1 MYTFCLMLLCS
12 PCGLADNFLQQDG
25 SHSAELKSTAGTN
38 SNKKLARNPETATGK
53 SETKPGKSHGS
64 GTSKSGRGVIK
75 IETATGKA
83 GTATGKA
90 GTGSG
95 KAHTGT
101 GKSATGNEKSGTE
114 TGKSEQ
120 TAQQAYAANRE
131 MYAQMFLRMRA
142 TPDNPRGA
150 KLIAALQKV
159 ALKYFRM
166 PIMLVS
172 ESEEGGVTHLVYK
185 ATDPS
190 VDLLISCNATK
201 AGGEWVFT
209 DHDFKGKNSTDV
221 ALDPFNAI
229 ASVFPQEIS
238 EITLGLTIL
247 GFGLS
252 GCFVSAILLLIA
264 SFRVSVLWGLV
275 TLCLPFGNLIF
286 VVCRWREAK
295 NPFLV
300 GFISFVVTVIG
311 ALIPLAV
318 LQSLNGVQKMLPDFV
333 PGMDNEHTMQLIRAG
348 LKQSKNASGE
358 LVPELNDDQT
368 TQLIRNGFKNSPNIK
383 IQRLN

>member
-1 MYTFCLMLLCS
+1 MLLLVVAIFLLLISS
-12 PCGLADNFLQQDG
+12 PCVSADNYMQGAGSRAAGLKSRKSDASESKQQQLAAKQSGLASKKQE
-25 SHSAELKSTAGTN
+25 SPPKKSGIP
-38 SNKKLARNPETATGK
+38 SKKQESVLNKSGIAPKKVETA
-53 SETKPGKSHGS
+53 HL
-64 GTSKSGRGVIK
+64 
-75 IETATGKA
+75 
-83 GTATGKA
+83 
-90 GTGSG
+90 
-95 KAHTGT
+95 
-101 GKSATGNEKSGTE
+101 
-114 TGKSEQ
+114 EQ
-120 TAQQAYAANRE
+120 TAVQAYQASRE

-159 ALKYFRM
+159 ALKYLRM
-166 PIMLVS
+166 PITLVS
-172 ESEEGGVTHLVYK
+172 ESEAGGVTHLVYK

-201 AGGEWVFT
+201 SGGEWVFT
-209 DHDFKGKNSTDV
+209 DHDFKGKNSSDV
-221 ALDPFNAI
+221 ALDPFKAI

-275 TLCLPFGNLIF
+275 TLCVPFGNLIF
-286 VVCRWREAK
+286 VACRWREAK

-333 PGMDNEHTMQLIRAG
+333 PGMDNEHTIELIRAG
-348 LKQSKNASGE
+348 LKKSKNTSGE
-358 LVPELNDDQT
+358 IIPELNDDQT
-368 TQLIRNGFKNSPNIK
+368 TQLIRNGLKNSPNLK
-383 IQRLN
+383 LQRIN

>member
-1 MYTFCLMLLCS
+1 MLLCS

-25 SHSAELKSTAGTN
+25 SHSGELKSTADTG
-38 SNKKLARNPETATGK
+38 SNKKLARNRETATGK

-75 IETATGKA
+75 IETGTGKA
-83 GTATGKA
+83 G
-90 GTGSG
+90 
-95 KAHTGT
+95 TGT
-101 GKSATGNEKSGTE
+101 GKSATGKEKSGTE

-166 PIMLVS
+166 PITLVS

-185 ATDPS
+185 ATDPN
-190 VDLLISCNATK
+190 VDLLISCKATK
-201 AGGEWVFT
+201 SGGEWTFT
-209 DHDFKGKNSTDV
+209 DHDFRGKNSSDV
-221 ALDPFNAI
+221 ATDPFNAI
-229 ASVFPQEIS
+229 ASVFPQEVS
-238 EITLGLTIL
+238 QITLGLAIL
-247 GFGLS
+247 VLGVS
-252 GCFVSAILLLIA
+252 GCFVSSILLLIA
-264 SFRVSVLWGLV
+264 SFRVSVLWGIVSLFV
-275 TLCLPFGNLIF
+275 PFGNLIF

-295 NPFLV
+295 NSFLI
-300 GFISFVVTVIG
+300 GFVSFVVAIVG
-311 ALIPLAV
+311 VSIPIAV